1 MTPPDTHFSW
11 IGGHDDQSPFYD
23 RVYNPVVL
31 IELDRQPGVVYS
43 NNEPSRDHIHTLVRT
58 PNGNDY
64 GRDLLRQ
71 HYAQHDNANPA
82 SAHRRGKA

>member
-1 MTPPDTHFSW
+1 VTPPDTHFSW
-11 IGGHDDQSPFYD
+11 IGGHDDHSPFYD

-31 IELDRQPGVVYS
+31 IELDHQPGVVYS

-64 GRDLLRQ
+64 GNDLLRQ
-71 HYAQHDNANPA
+71 HYEQHDHANPG